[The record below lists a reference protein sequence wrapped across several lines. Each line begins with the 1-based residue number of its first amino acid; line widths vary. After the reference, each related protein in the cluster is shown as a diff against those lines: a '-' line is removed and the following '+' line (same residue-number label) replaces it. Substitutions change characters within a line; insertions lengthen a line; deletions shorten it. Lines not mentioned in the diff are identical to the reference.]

1 MGAIYKLELILPVNN
16 LPNRPLEACFHGL
29 EWLVNLVDQHG
40 LLLECTDLG
49 LVELLRLDNW
59 PLDLAFDQ
67 LDRV

>member
-1 MGAIYKLELILPVNN
+1 MPVDN
-16 LPNRPLEACFHGL
+16 LPNRPFEASFYGL
-29 EWLVNLVDQHG
+29 VWLVNLVDEHG
-40 LLLECTDLG
+40 LLLECTDLS